1 MNILKILTPKR
12 SLGNFGERAACKYLK
27 KNGYKILERNYVAF
41 NKEIDVI
48 AARDGVTAFIEVKTR
63 TDGVENPNEQ
73 RPASAVTPE
82 KQRGIITAAK
92 CYLGFNRP
100 DTRARLDVIE
110 VLVKNGGKRR
120 RVVEIKHLKGAFNLN
135 TAHRRK

>member
-1 MNILKILTPKR
+1 MKFISTR
-12 SLGNFGERAACKYLK
+12 GNAERVDSAYAIKTGLAK
-27 KNGYKILERNYVAF
+27 
-41 NKEIDVI
+41 
-48 AARDGVTAFIEVKTR
+48 DG
-63 TDGVENPNEQ
+63 G
-73 RPASAVTPE
+73 PASAVTPE